1 MKKTLKKILCT
12 ALCAVMALSFAACNS
27 DDSNNPGA
35 EHTLKVSVYAA
46 GYGTAWI
53 EEACRIYSESH
64 KDVAFKIEA
73 NNRMFDTIKTRL
85 ETDTCD
91 SDIVLIANANY
102 SSLVALNKLED
113 LSDLYEMTI
122 PDTQNTTVKDV
133 IPEIQYQYRERNG
146 KIYGVPWQDAY
157 ASGFIYNKKMFE
169 ANHWEIPTT
178 MDEFFVLCDK
188 IAETGIA
195 PLVFGGGQ
203 QNGYASGMLNQ
214 WFVEYYGYD
223 YIANTFMKY
232 DSPDVRRYTRPR
244 RGSSK
249 VRRRAERTSFS
260 PDQRPSQRRRHSVNL
275 SRDMPQWISAE
286 TGSPR
291 R

>member
-1 MKKTLKKILCT
+1 MKTLKKILCT

-27 DDSNNPGA
+27 DDTNNPGA

-113 LSDLYEMTI
+113 LSDLYEMTS

-133 IPEIQYQYRERNG
+133 IPEIQYQYR
-146 KIYGVPWQDAY
+146 
-157 ASGFIYNKKMFE
+157 
-169 ANHWEIPTT
+169 
-178 MDEFFVLCDK
+178 
-188 IAETGIA
+188 
-195 PLVFGGGQ
+195 
-203 QNGYASGMLNQ
+203 
-214 WFVEYYGYD
+214 
-223 YIANTFMKY
+223 
-232 DSPDVRRYTRPR
+232 
-244 RGSSK
+244 
-249 VRRRAERTSFS
+249 
-260 PDQRPSQRRRHSVNL
+260 
-275 SRDMPQWISAE
+275 
-286 TGSPR
+286 
-291 R
+291 